1 MRISDWSSDVCSS
14 DLTGAP
20 GGPNPKRLRNILE
33 NYPRDELFQIE
44 EDELASSVLAIAQLR
59 DRPRVRLLA
68 RTDPFDRFVSALLF
82 VPRDRYDS
90 TFAERAGE
98 LLSAAWRGRVSALS
112 PSFAEGPLARIHF
125 IIGLPPCAPTAPP
138 LAEVDG
144 QIAAPTP

>member
-68 RTDPFDRFVSALLF
+68 RTDPFDRFVSALLRSEASR
-82 VPRDRYDS
+82 VG
-90 TFAERAGE
+90 EECAGR
-98 LLSAAWRGRVSALS
+98 LGVGGR
-112 PSFAEGPLARIHF
+112 RIF
-125 IIGLPPCAPTAPP
+125 NKKK
-138 LAEVDG
+138 
-144 QIAAPTP
+144 